1 MTDQGSLLAR
11 IVRLLDAAD
20 IPHMVVGSLASSF
33 HGEPRQT
40 RDIDIVID
48 PSDDALRRF
57 IAMLPVDELYADAD
71 AAGEALTRR
80 GAFNV
85 IEIASGWKVDLMI
98 RRDRPFS
105 REEFGRRLAVRL
117 LETDAH
123 VATAE
128 DTILAKLEWAREGSS
143 ERQLRDVAAIL
154 EAQGESLDHAYLARW
169 VGVLG
174 VEAEWR
180 GAQDAVLAEGS

>member
-1 MTDQGSLLAR
+1 MTDQGALLAR
-11 IVRLLDAAD
+11 ILGLLDAAD
-20 IPHMVVGSLASSF
+20 VPHMVVGSLASSF

-48 PSDDALRRF
+48 PAADALRRF
-57 IAMLPVDELYADAD
+57 VALLPGDELYADAD
-71 AAGEALTRR
+71 AADKALARH

-85 IEIASGWKVDLMI
+85 IEIASGWKIDLMI

-117 LETDAH
+117 LGTDAH

-143 ERQLRDVAAIL
+143 ERQLRDVATIL

-169 VGVLG
+169 VDALG
-174 VEAEWR
+174 LEGEWR
-180 GAQDAVLAEGS
+180 HAQDVAQDR